1 MQFEKTWQYK
11 TDEGNGGIGP
21 QRSTVTTVIK
31 V

>member
-11 TDEGNGGIGP
+11 TDEGNGGFDP
-21 QRSTVTTVIK
+21 QRSSVRTVTK